1 MVAACCMGIGKNMS
15 LTEKLHISGDVLEGD
30 AIVTMI
36 GSGQV
41 HVENIKSIMEY
52 EESLVRL
59 RLKKGVLDIEGCG
72 LVVDYYDD
80 SSIHVRG
87 RVSCAR
93 IVG

>member
-1 MVAACCMGIGKNMS
+1 
-15 LTEKLHISGDVLEGD
+15 
-30 AIVTMI
+30 
-36 GSGQV
+36 
-41 HVENIKSIMEY
+41 
-52 EESLVRL
+52 
-59 RLKKGVLDIEGCG
+59 LKKGVLDIEGCG